1 MINLKDYDIR
11 NGVAYPKKQKV
22 EAKKPEVKA
31 KVITKDDLKPTD
43 KEVENEKA
51 R

>member
-1 MINLKDYDIR
+1 MINLKDYNIV
-11 NGVAYPKKQKV
+11 NGVAYPKGDKKI
-22 EAKKPEVKA
+22 ETKKPEVKS
-31 KVITKDDLKPTD
+31 KVISKDDLQG